1 MPRRLL
7 FLACALVVLA
17 LAGWHHASSDRPAD
31 RHADRADRLATAQIQ
46 PDPALAAVITDATV
60 VAPTAP
66 TPIASGWARHLRPAD
81 TAIIVSHAAARPVP
95 DAAGPLTFPL
105 LI

>member
-1 MPRRLL
+1 VPRRLL

-17 LAGWHHASSDRPAD
+17 LAGWHHASDRPAD
-31 RHADRADRLATAQIQ
+31 RHADRANRLATEQIQ
-46 PDPALAAVITDATV
+46 PDPALAAAITDATV

-81 TAIIVSHAAARPVP
+81 TAIIASHTAARPVR